1 MTYYIIA
8 AIASFVLT
16 FVISMIVSCKNNGSH
31 IPVSDRYT
39 SKFSNAKPAPVE
51 EIDPADMDSVDW

>member
-8 AIASFVLT
+8 AIASFVFT

-31 IPVSDRYT
+31 VLVSDRYT
-39 SKFSNAKPAPVE
+39 SKFSSTKPEPVE
-51 EIDPADMDSVDW
+51 EIDPADMDPVDW

>member
-8 AIASFVLT
+8 AVVSFVLT
-16 FVISMIVSCKNNGSH
+16 FVISMVVSRKNSNSH

-39 SKFSNAKPAPVE
+39 SRFSGNNPALVE

>member
-16 FVISMIVSCKNNGSH
+16 SIISMVVSCKNNGSY

-39 SKFSNAKPAPVE
+39 AKFSDTKSAPVE
-51 EIDPADMDSVDW
+51 EIDPADMEPVDW

>member
-8 AIASFVLT
+8 AIVSFVLT
-16 FVISMIVSCKNNGSH
+16 FIISMVVSCKNNGSH

-39 SKFSNAKPAPVE
+39 SKFSVSKSEPVE
-51 EIDPADMDSVDW
+51 EIDPADMEPVDW

>member
-8 AIASFVLT
+8 AVVSFVLT
-16 FVISMIVSCKNNGSH
+16 FVISMLVSRKNSNDYV
-31 IPVSDRYT
+31 PVSDRYT
-39 SKFSNAKPAPVE
+39 NMFSGSKPAPVE

>member
-16 FVISMIVSCKNNGSH
+16 FIISMTVRCKNNGSYV
-31 IPVSDRYT
+31 PVSDRYIA
-39 SKFSNAKPAPVE
+39 KFSDTKSAPVE
-51 EIDPADMDSVDW
+51 EIDPADLDPVDW